1 MKGNIFITK
10 HVMACAI
17 AIVIV
22 LVGFICL
29 KSLSVEQYP
38 DIAPPSVRVSTAY
51 SGADANT
58 VMTSVI
64 QPLEEQINGVQDM
77 TYMTST
83 ATSTGDVSIMVYF
96 KQGTDPDMATVNV
109 QNRVSQAQSLLP
121 SDVVQVG
128 VSVDKMQNST
138 LQISGLKSTDGK
150 YDADFISNYIDI
162 NVKPRLQRITGVGDV
177 NNLGNTYALRV
188 WMKPDVMAQYGL
200 EPTDIANAIKA
211 QSFVTATGTLGE
223 QSENAYQY
231 PMEYKGTLKSV
242 EEFQNIVLR
251 STESGNVL
259 YMKDVVDIE
268 IGAKSYTMNS
278 TIDGKPGVFFIVSQA
293 PGANATEV
301 NEQIGKL
308 YEQLKPSLPA
318 GLEFVILETS
328 NDFLYA
334 AMYNV
339 IETLIIAILL
349 VILVVY
355 FFLQNFKATLIPSIS
370 IIVSLLGTFA
380 IVKVAGFSLN
390 ILTLFALV
398 LAIGTV
404 VDDAIVVVEAVM
416 AKLETGKMQGTPK
429 EKAVQATR
437 EALSEVSVA
446 VISCTLVFMAVFI
459 PVTFMSGTSG
469 SFFTQFGIT
478 IAGSVGL
485 SCVCAL
491 VLCPALCA
499 LMMRAEEKKNEEK
512 GKWKGI
518 NYYTKV
524 AYEASYNAIL
534 GKYQTAVTKY
544 IKRPWVSFALLVC
557 AGVLLVLFM
566 KILPSGLVPQE
577 DQGVILCEVRAP
589 EGATLHETGEIMKQV
604 EEKVKALPEMESYAI
619 AEGYGMISS
628 QGSSFATLVIRL
640 KNWEERPGFKHYID
654 NVIER
659 FYFDCLSIKNARVI
673 PFQMPQIPGYGTSNS
688 IDLQMQD
695 MSGGNMTEFSQYT
708 DKFLAKLRQRPEVE
722 NALSTYSER
731 YPKFKVEVDP
741 VQCDRAGTSAKAVLQ
756 TLGAFCGGSYIGNFN
771 QFSKVYRIMIGASPE
786 YRLDPSS
793 LNNMYIKVSNGK
805 MAPLSQFVQLK
816 EIVGSSSLKRFNLFQ
831 SISCS
836 VTTANGYSEA
846 QAHQAIAEVFRETMP
861 TYCTY
866 EYGSMSR
873 EVEESSQSNMT
884 VLIYGICVVLIY
896 LILGSLYNSWI
907 TPFAVLLSVPFG
919 LMGSFLFS
927 WVGNRLGLPGMENNI
942 YLQTGVIMLIG
953 LLAKTAILITEFAT
967 ERRSQGLSIPEAAL
981 SAARERLR
989 PILMTVITMI
999 VGMLPLVF
1007 SGGAGAN
1014 GNRALAL
1021 GVVGGMSIGTLALV
1035 FVVPAFFIVFQTL
1048 HEKINGEPVSVAAAE
1063 DAPEAQQPETEAPK
1077 ARKKKSSIVS
1087 QSSIVLLIVLC
1098 TVGLS
1103 SCGVYKKYTPQ
1114 NDAPDTMFGTGDTI
1128 AQLQTEASIADIS
1141 WREFFKDPILQELI
1155 DSALVRNTDM
1165 QSARITV
1172 EQAQASLKAA
1182 KLAYLPSLSLAP
1194 QANISSTMNT
1204 SGELSAAAYSYNI
1217 PLSLSWNIGIS
1228 GSVTV
1233 NKRKT
1238 QAILAQA
1245 EAVRDATQ
1253 ANLIATVAQTYF
1265 QLLLL
1270 DKQLEILTMTDSL
1283 WELSL
1288 ETERA
1293 LWENGKAYS
1302 TAVNTLES
1310 STIDVKMQI
1319 LGTKR
1324 SILSTENTM
1333 CKLLCITPQTIER
1346 GEWSSYELPDRY
1358 GTGVPGVLLE
1368 NRPDIKAADQ
1378 ALAEAFYNT
1387 ASARAAFYPSFTL
1400 SGLIG
1405 WTNNG
1410 GLIADPGA
1418 LLMQAA
1424 AALTQPIFS
1433 CGKLVANLKIAKLNQ
1448 QDKLNSY
1455 VQTVINAGNQ
1465 VNECLADC
1473 QIARDKDELYK
1484 RQLKVLH
1491 DAYSG
1496 THELMNNG
1504 KASYLEVLTAQES
1517 LLTAQLNEASNLYDG
1532 SIALISLYIALGGAT
1547 K

>member
-1 MKGNIFITK
+1 
-10 HVMACAI
+10 MACAI
-17 AIVIV
+17 AIVIA

-38 DIAPPSVRVSTAY
+38 DIAPPSVRVSTSY
-51 SGADANT
+51 TGADANT

-96 KQGTDPDMATVNV
+96 KQGADPDMATVNV
-109 QNRVSQAQSLLP
+109 QNRVSQAQALLP
-121 SDVVQVG
+121 SEVVQVG

-138 LQISGLKSTDGK
+138 LQIAGLKSTDGK
-150 YDADFISNYIDI
+150 YDSDFISNYIDI

-188 WMKPDVMAQYGL
+188 WLQPDVMAQYGL
-200 EPTDIANAIKA
+200 DPDDISNAIRA
-211 QSFVTATGTLGE
+211 QSFVTSTGTLGE

-242 EEFQNIVLR
+242 QEFENIVLR
-251 STESGNVL
+251 STENGNVL
-259 YMKDVVDIE
+259 YMKDVAKIE
-268 IGAKSYTMNS
+268 IGAKTYTMS
-278 TIDGKPGVFFIVSQA
+278 SSIDGMPGGFFIVSQA

-308 YEQLKPSLPA
+308 YEQLKPTLPA
-318 GLEFVILETS
+318 GLEFVIMETS

-339 IETLIIAILL
+339 VETLIIAIIL

-370 IIVSLLGTFA
+370 IVVSLLGTFA

-416 AKLETGKMQGTPK
+416 AKLESGKMKGTPK
-429 EKAVQATR
+429 EQAVQATR
-437 EALSEVSVA
+437 EAMSEVSVA

-469 SFFTQFGIT
+469 SFFTQFGVT

-499 LMMRAEEKKNEEK
+499 LMMRVEERKNEEK

-534 GKYQTAVTKY
+534 GKYQKAVTKY
-544 IKRPWVSFALLVC
+544 IKRPWISFALL
-557 AGVLLVLFM
+557 AGAIVLFVLFM
-566 KILPSGLVPQE
+566 RVLPSGLVPQE
-577 DQGVILCEVRAP
+577 DQGVILCEVRTP
-589 EGATLHETGEIMKQV
+589 EGSTLHETDEIMKQV
-604 EEKVKALPEMESYAI
+604 EEKVKAIPEMESYAI
-619 AEGYGMISS
+619 SSGYGMISS

-640 KNWEERPGFKHYID
+640 KNWDERPGFKHYID
-654 NVIER
+654 LIIYR
-659 FYFDCLSIKNARVI
+659 FYLDCQSIKNAQVI
-673 PFQMPQIPGYGTSNS
+673 PFQMPQIPGYGNSSS
-688 IDLQMQD
+688 IDLQVQD

-708 DKFLAKLRQRPEVE
+708 DKFLAKLRERPEVE
-722 NALSTYSER
+722 SAMSTYSER
-731 YPKFKVEVDP
+731 YPKYKVEVDP
-741 VQCDRAGTSAKAVLQ
+741 VQCDRAGISAKSVLQ
-756 TLGAFCGGSYIGNFN
+756 TLGAYCGGSYVGNFN
-771 QFSKVYRIMIGASPE
+771 QFSKVYRIMVGAAPE

-793 LNNMYIKVSNGK
+793 LNNMYVKVSDGR
-805 MAPLSQFVQLK
+805 MAPLSQFVRLK

-836 VTTANGYSEA
+836 VSTGNGYSEA

-884 VLIYGICVVLIY
+884 VIIYAICIILIY
-896 LILGSLYNSWI
+896 LILGSLYNSWL

-927 WVGNRLGLPGMENNI
+927 WIGNLMHLPGMENNI

-967 ERRSQGLSIPEAAL
+967 ERRAQGLSIPEAAL
-981 SAARERLR
+981 EACRERLR

-1021 GVVGGMSIGTLALV
+1021 GVVGGMSVGTLALV
-1035 FVVPAFFIVFQTL
+1035 FVVPVFFMVFQ
-1048 HEKINGEPVSVAAAE
+1048 
-1063 DAPEAQQPETEAPK
+1063 
-1077 ARKKKSSIVS
+1077 
-1087 QSSIVLLIVLC
+1087 
-1098 TVGLS
+1098 
-1103 SCGVYKKYTPQ
+1103 
-1114 NDAPDTMFGTGDTI
+1114 
-1128 AQLQTEASIADIS
+1128 
-1141 WREFFKDPILQELI
+1141 
-1155 DSALVRNTDM
+1155 
-1165 QSARITV
+1165 
-1172 EQAQASLKAA
+1172 
-1182 KLAYLPSLSLAP
+1182 
-1194 QANISSTMNT
+1194 
-1204 SGELSAAAYSYNI
+1204 
-1217 PLSLSWNIGIS
+1217 
-1228 GSVTV
+1228 
-1233 NKRKT
+1233 
-1238 QAILAQA
+1238 
-1245 EAVRDATQ
+1245 
-1253 ANLIATVAQTYF
+1253 
-1265 QLLLL
+1265 
-1270 DKQLEILTMTDSL
+1270 
-1283 WELSL
+1283 SL
-1288 ETERA
+1288 EE
-1293 LWENGKAYS
+1293 K
-1302 TAVNTLES
+1302 
-1310 STIDVKMQI
+1310 
-1319 LGTKR
+1319 
-1324 SILSTENTM
+1324 
-1333 CKLLCITPQTIER
+1333 
-1346 GEWSSYELPDRY
+1346 
-1358 GTGVPGVLLE
+1358 
-1368 NRPDIKAADQ
+1368 
-1378 ALAEAFYNT
+1378 F
-1387 ASARAAFYPSFTL
+1387 
-1400 SGLIG
+1400 
-1405 WTNNG
+1405 
-1410 GLIADPGA
+1410 
-1418 LLMQAA
+1418 
-1424 AALTQPIFS
+1424 
-1433 CGKLVANLKIAKLNQ
+1433 
-1448 QDKLNSY
+1448 
-1455 VQTVINAGNQ
+1455 
-1465 VNECLADC
+1465 
-1473 QIARDKDELYK
+1473 
-1484 RQLKVLH
+1484 
-1491 DAYSG
+1491 SG
-1496 THELMNNG
+1496 TPVAKKEE
-1504 KASYLEVLTAQES
+1504 KEE
-1517 LLTAQLNEASNLYDG
+1517 E
-1532 SIALISLYIALGGAT
+1532 